1 MGNGGDGMKNPVN
14 LAMVALI
21 IIFALAVAA
30 YFGWLPVPN
39 GAIGVLFLAGIG
51 IAFWLSRYS
60 RSI

>member
-1 MGNGGDGMKNPVN
+1 MRNPVN

-21 IIFALAVAA
+21 ISFAMAVAA